1 MYTFRSILRWRSVIP
16 QPIPC
21 QPLIIILLAC
31 SLAKGFTKGIAL
43 DFLSYP
49 LLESSTNTLNIDF
62 SRKIGDEDVDKHLKE
77 TLKSV
82 QLLTTNAT

>member
-1 MYTFRSILRWRSVIP
+1 ML
-16 QPIPC
+16 
-21 QPLIIILLAC
+21 
-31 SLAKGFTKGIAL
+31 
-43 DFLSYP
+43 